1 MNGFSFPNENNINY
15 DKNEEELNNKIKE
28 YKEVYNNN
36 HFNNYNENDNKQI
49 LIKNDIPSSGNINL
63 TDIENEYD
71 TYITNLK
78 LKLNQEREERKK
90 KEEEFVIIQHRLIVL
105 KNQEKSKILQ
115 LRNIKEHID
124 RIINNRIKS
133 QEKLNETLI
142 EKRNANRNNNTN
154 ISGFG
159 TSNSNYVNNNKS
171 MSKSQN
177 NFCNLKLKNI
187 ELNKKEENKNK
198 KDFKQILLE
207 KIKKDEEEKK
217 KIEEEIAKIEEE
229 ENKLLFELSN
239 EKNIDK

>member
-1 MNGFSFPNENNINY
+1 MNGFSFPNENNIKS

-28 YKEVYNNN
+28 YKEVYNNDR
-36 HFNNYNENDNKQI
+36 FDDCNENNNNQI
-49 LIKNDIPSSGNINL
+49 LTKNDIPSSGNINL

-78 LKLNQEREERKK
+78 LQLNKEREERKK
-90 KEEEFVIIQHRLIVL
+90 KEEEFVIVQHRLIVL

-142 EKRNANRNNNTN
+142 EKRNASKNTN
-154 ISGFG
+154 TN
-159 TSNSNYVNNNKS
+159 TSWIGSTNSNYINNNKP

-177 NFCNLKLKNI
+177 NFYNLKLKNI
-187 ELNKKEENKNK
+187 EPNKKEENKNK

-217 KIEEEIAKIEEE
+217 KIEDEIAKIEEE